1 MYVPLKEGCKITG
14 DENSWL
20 KRKCINGKFKTAKK
34 VGSMWFIDDRELRGE
49 EISDEDIL
57 PFDFVT
63 IPEYSRING
72 CSPAAVR
79 LRIKKGL
86 YPEAMLVGK
95 TWFIPKDAK
104 FVESL
109 KGNKLDVDFSD
120 IDKYATYN
128 EGLNTPVKKW

>member
-1 MYVPLKEGCKITG
+1 MYVSLKEGCKITG

-49 EISDEDIL
+49 EISDDDIL
-57 PFDFVT
+57 PFDYVT
-63 IPEYSRING
+63 ISEYSKINE

-79 LRIKKGL
+79 LRIKKGF
-86 YPEAMLVGK
+86 YPDAMLVGK

-104 FVESL
+104 FSSSTDKV
-109 KGNKLDVDFSD
+109 DVDETVINRFAVYD
-120 IDKYATYN
+120 EDTN
-128 EGLNTPVKKW
+128 FPLKKW